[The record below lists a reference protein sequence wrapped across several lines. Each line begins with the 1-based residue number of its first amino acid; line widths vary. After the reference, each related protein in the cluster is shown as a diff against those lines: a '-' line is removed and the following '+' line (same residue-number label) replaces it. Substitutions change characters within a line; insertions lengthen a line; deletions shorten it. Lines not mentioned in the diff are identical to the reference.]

1 MIEKNLNYSEFPEVW
16 DLLMSK
22 FERDHNDYSSE
33 NIMHFIEGLLDAGYT
48 KDSDVLK
55 VAVLQRKE
63 SSKTDVLSVIQI
75 RNLMLRWYPE
85 DQ

>member
-1 MIEKNLNYSEFPEVW
+1 
-16 DLLMSK
+16 MSK

-55 VAVLQRKE
+55 AAVVQRKE

>member
-1 MIEKNLNYSEFPEVW
+1 
-16 DLLMSK
+16 
-22 FERDHNDYSSE
+22 
-33 NIMHFIEGLLDAGYT
+33 MHFIEGLLDAGYT

-63 SSKTDVLSVIQI
+63 SRKTDVLSVIQI

>member
-1 MIEKNLNYSEFPEVW
+1 
-16 DLLMSK
+16 MSK

-33 NIMHFIEGLLDAGYT
+33 NIMHFIEGLLDAGYN